1 MKTLMIMAGGT
12 GGHVYPALAVAD
24 DLRARNVE
32 VFWLGTQ
39 RGLEARVVPE
49 AGIDIEW
56 VTIGGIKGKGWLTRL
71 LAPIRI
77 AIAMLQ
83 TGAVIFRRRP
93 EAVLGMGGF
102 VAGPGGLT
110 AWLLRVP
117 LLIHES
123 NAVAGLTNRW
133 LARIAS
139 RVLVG
144 FPDVLAGR
152 RHRQYV
158 GNPVRADITALPAP
172 AQRLADRS
180 GPLRLLVVGGSL
192 GAQVFNEIV
201 PQAVAELPADTAV
214 DVRHQSGRGKLEG
227 TLQNYSKSGAEGDV
241 HEFISDMAVAYAW
254 ADVVVCRAGAMT
266 VAELAAAGVA
276 AILVPY
282 PYAIYDHQTANAR
295 FLADQD
301 AAILL
306 PQPEFSA
313 TRLAALLT
321 ELAHNRER
329 VQGLSIQAR
338 RLAVTDATQKV
349 AAACLEVMH
358 A

>member
-1 MKTLMIMAGGT
+1 MRTLMIMAGGT
-12 GGHVYPALAVAD
+12 GGHVYPALAVAH
-24 DLRARNVE
+24 DLRARDIE

-39 RGLEARVVPE
+39 RGLEARVVPD

-56 VTIGGIKGKGWLTRL
+56 ITIGGIKGKGLLTRL

-77 AIAMLQ
+77 LIAMLQ
-83 TGAVIFRRRP
+83 TGVVIFRRRP

-123 NAVAGLTNRW
+123 NAVAGLTNKW

-144 FPDVLAGR
+144 FPDVLAGSS
-152 RHRQYV
+152 HLLYV
-158 GNPVRADITALPAP
+158 GNPVRAEIAALPDP
-172 AQRLADRS
+172 QKRLAYRT

-192 GAQVFNEIV
+192 GAQVFNEVV
-201 PQAVAELPADTAV
+201 PQAVAELPAGISIEIL
-214 DVRHQSGRGKLEG
+214 HQSGRDKLDATCEH
-227 TLQNYSKSGAEGDV
+227 YSEAEIEADIC
-241 HEFISDMAVAYAW
+241 EFITDMARAYEW
-254 ADVVVCRAGAMT
+254 ADLVVCRAGAMT
-266 VAELAAAGVA
+266 IAELAAAGMA

-282 PYAIYDHQTANAR
+282 PHAIYDHQTANAR
-295 FLADQD
+295 FLSKQD

-306 PQPEFSA
+306 PQTDFSA
-313 TRLAALLT
+313 TRLAGLLA
-321 ELAHNRER
+321 ELQQDRNK
-329 VQGLSIQAR
+329 VMQLSTKAR
-338 RLAVTDATQKV
+338 QLAISDATEKV
-349 AAACLEVMH
+349 SAACLEVMY

>member
-1 MKTLMIMAGGT
+1 MRTLMIMAGGT
-12 GGHVYPALAVAD
+12 GGHVYPALAVAH
-24 DLRARNVE
+24 DLRARDVE

-49 AGIDIEW
+49 AGMDIEW
-56 VTIGGIKGKGWLTRL
+56 VTIGGIKGKGLLARL

-77 AIAMLQ
+77 LIAMLQ
-83 TGAVIFRRRP
+83 TGVVIFRRRP

-123 NAVAGLTNRW
+123 NAVAGLTNKW
-133 LARIAS
+133 LARLAS

-144 FPDVLAGR
+144 FPDVLTGSS
-152 RHRQYV
+152 HRLYV
-158 GNPVRADITALPAP
+158 GNPVRAEIAALPEP
-172 AQRLADRS
+172 ALRLANRT

-192 GAQVFNEIV
+192 GAQVFNEVV
-201 PQAVAELPADTAV
+201 PRAVAELPAGINIEI
-214 DVRHQSGRGKLEG
+214 RHQSGRDKLAATGEH
-227 TLQNYSKSGAEGDV
+227 YSNVGIEADI
-241 HEFISDMAVAYAW
+241 HEFITDMAGAYQW
-254 ADVVVCRAGAMT
+254 ADLVVCRAGAMT
-266 VAELAAAGVA
+266 IAELAAAGMA

-295 FLADQD
+295 FLSEHD

-313 TRLAALLT
+313 ARLAGLLADLEQDRSRVMQLST
-321 ELAHNRER
+321 KARQLA
-329 VQGLSIQAR
+329 I
-338 RLAVTDATQKV
+338 TDATDKV
-349 AAACLEVMH
+349 SAACLEVMY

>member
-1 MKTLMIMAGGT
+1 MRTLMIMAGGT
-12 GGHVYPALAVAD
+12 GGHVYPALAVAH
-24 DLRARNVE
+24 DLRARDVE
-32 VFWLGTQ
+32 VFWLGTRQ
-39 RGLEARVVPE
+39 GLEARVVPD

-56 VTIGGIKGKGWLTRL
+56 ISISGIKGKGMLAKL
-71 LAPIRI
+71 LAPLRI

-83 TGAVIFRRRP
+83 TGVVIFRRRP

-123 NAVAGLTNRW
+123 NAVVGLTNRW

-144 FPDVLAGR
+144 FPDVLADN
-152 RHRQYV
+152 RHRLYV
-158 GNPVRADITALPAP
+158 GNPVRAEIAALPAP
-172 AQRLADRS
+172 EQRLAGRQ

-192 GAQVFNEIV
+192 GAQVFNETV
-201 PQAVAELPADTAV
+201 PQAAGLLQGKVEMDI
-214 DVRHQSGRGKLEG
+214 RHQSGRGKRNATIEHY
-227 TLQNYSKSGAEGDV
+227 QASGIDADIL
-241 HEFISDMAVAYAW
+241 EFIEDMAAAYEW
-254 ADVVVCRAGAMT
+254 ADVIVCRAGAMT
-266 VAELAAAGVA
+266 IAELAAAGLA

-295 FLADQD
+295 FLSERG
-301 AAILL
+301 AAVLL
-306 PQPEFSA
+306 PQTEFGPEQLAEQLSA
-313 TRLAALLT
+313 LASDRGRLLEMSHKARAL
-321 ELAHNRER
+321 AMP
-329 VQGLSIQAR
+329 
-338 RLAVTDATQKV
+338 DATEKV
-349 AAACLEVMH
+349 SAACLEVMY

>member
-24 DLRARNVE
+24 DLRARDVE

-56 VTIGGIKGKGWLTRL
+56 ITIGGIKGKGWVTRL

-83 TGAVIFRRRP
+83 TGVVIFRRRP

-123 NAVAGLTNRW
+123 NAVAGLTNKW

-144 FPDVLAGR
+144 FPDVLAGS

-158 GNPVRADITALPAP
+158 GNPVRAEITALPVP
-172 AQRLADRS
+172 AERLADRS

-201 PQAVAELPADTAV
+201 PQAVAELPADITV
-214 DVRHQSGRGKLEG
+214 DVRHQSGRDKLDG
-227 TLQNYSKSGAEGDV
+227 TLQNYARSGAEADV
-241 HEFISDMAVAYAW
+241 HEFISDMAAAYAW

-266 VAELAAAGVA
+266 VAELTAAGVA

-306 PQPEFSA
+306 PQPDFST
-313 TRLAALLT
+313 TRLVALLT
-321 ELAHNRER
+321 ELAGDRER
-329 VQGLSIQAR
+329 VLGLSTRAR
-338 RLAVTDATQKV
+338 QLAVTDATQEV